1 MVVYSP
7 FNQSVFEFAAAVAA
21 NIHASTIEEVNNFVE
36 DKMRSD

>member
-7 FNQSVFEFAAAVAA
+7 FNQLVFEFVAAVA
-21 NIHASTIEEVNNFVE
+21 NTHASAIEEVNNFVE